1 MLLHEFQAKKLIKGF
16 GITCPMG
23 QVAASPTEAQ
33 DAAERLGCRR
43 YAVKGQLLIS
53 NRMQHEAIRYAS
65 SPREVAE
72 HARKLI
78 GMSFKVAN
86 GRLPDQTIHQVLVEE
101 FVESTHELYASVALD
116 RALGKVV
123 LLASGLGGSGIE
135 ERAAEEPGL
144 IHRSPLR
151 LEGNHATGAF
161 SEIAAEVAPEPD
173 LAIALAE
180 IYRNMAAALVAND
193 ATLVDLNPLVV
204 TSDRQLVAV
213 DAKITIDDNALFRR
227 PELAAL
233 RLENER
239 LERDRNELEAQR
251 YQINFLS
258 LDGDI
263 GVAVNGAGLALAT
276 HDLIV
281 DCGGSPSNFMDIR
294 TTATSLDIAH
304 GFEMLLK
311 NPRTKAILVNVHG
324 GGMQRCDT
332 IAEGLGIAVRRRG
345 RKMPIVIRM
354 AGNNADFARTVLTN
368 NGVKFIETD
377 TMLQAAQR
385 VVELSKK
392 ETAQWQS

>member
-144 IHRSPLR
+144 IHRSALR

>member
-101 FVESTHELYASVALD
+101 FVESTRELYASVALD

-144 IHRSPLR
+144 ILRSALR

-385 VVELSKK
+385 VVKLSKK

>member
-65 SPREVAE
+65 TPSEVAD

-101 FVESTHELYASVALD
+101 FVEGTRELYASVVLD

-135 ERAAEEPGL
+135 QRASDEPGL
-144 IHRSPLR
+144 IHRSTLR

-173 LAIALAE
+173 LAMALAE
-180 IYRNMAAALVAND
+180 IYRNMATAVVAND

-204 TSDRQLVAV
+204 TSEKQLVAV
-213 DAKITIDDNALFRR
+213 DAKVTIDDNALFRR
-227 PELAAL
+227 PEFAAL

-251 YQINFLS
+251 YQINFLN

-276 HDLIV
+276 HDLLV
-281 DCGGSPSNFMDIR
+281 DCGGRPSNFMDIR

-311 NPRTKAILVNVHG
+311 TPRTKAILVNVHG

-332 IAEGLGIAVRRRG
+332 IAEGLGIALRRRG

-354 AGNNADFARTVLTN
+354 AGNNADFARTVLIN

-392 ETAQWQS
+392 ESAQWQS

>member
-23 QVAASPTEAQ
+23 QVAASATEAQ

-53 NRMQHEAIRYAS
+53 NRMQYEAIRYAS

-78 GMSFKVAN
+78 GLSFKVAN

-101 FVESTHELYASVALD
+101 FVEGTRELYASVALD

-144 IHRSPLR
+144 IHRSALR

-173 LAIALAE
+173 LAIALEE
-180 IYRNMAAALVAND
+180 IYRNMAAALVSND
-193 ATLVDLNPLVV
+193 ATLIDLNPLVV
-204 TSDRQLVAV
+204 TSDKQLVAV
-213 DAKITIDDNALFRR
+213 DAKVTIDDNALFRR

-332 IAEGLGIAVRRRG
+332 IAEGLGIALRRRG
-345 RKMPIVIRM
+345 RRMPIVIRM

-368 NGVKFIETD
+368 NGVKFSEAD

-392 ETAQWQS
+392 EAAQWQS